1 MSSTVGSRLAFNK
14 AKEAIQRAGFSAGQA
29 VLSQSFLRLE
39 ISLSTTR
46 TLYQFPILTND
57 NTNGAQKNTETRLAL
72 QDAFICSS
80 LGMFFARPTN
90 TTDSN
95 YPLYSYPNTTAFSTA
110 NAATSL
116 YQFYNST
123 MSLTVNN
130 RQIVPAFDCSRFLQ
144 VPQTQQTTNADYTT
158 SGINYVDQWN
168 NETGFVAIE
177 PQWTIVGSKNNVLQI
192 ALPNALAAVQASTDP
207 RVVLIMR
214 GHLAQNVTPVR

>member
-14 AKEAIQRAGFSAGQA
+14 AKEAITRAGFSAGQA

-39 ISLSTTR
+39 ISLSATR

-90 TTDSN
+90 TNDSN
-95 YPLYSYPNTTAFSTA
+95 FPLYSYPNSTAFTTALA
-110 NAATSL
+110 KDSL
-116 YQFYNST
+116 YQFYNAT

-158 SGINYVDQWN
+158 SGINYIDQWN

-192 ALPNALAAVQASTDP
+192 VLPNALAAVQASTDS